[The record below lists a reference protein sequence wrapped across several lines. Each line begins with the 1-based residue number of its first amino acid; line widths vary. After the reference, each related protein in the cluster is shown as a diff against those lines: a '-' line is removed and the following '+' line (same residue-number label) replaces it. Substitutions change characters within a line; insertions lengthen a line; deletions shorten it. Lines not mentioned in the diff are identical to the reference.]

1 MPFFQLYELC
11 KLSNFMNFAIF
22 AQSYTTMI
30 LIRSAKV
37 VIPSSE
43 HNGKTVD
50 ILIENSNV
58 KRIGTKLRN
67 TENAKEITGKNLHIS
82 AGFVDLHAYIGEP
95 GMEQKET
102 VDSAC
107 KAAEKGGITKFCVMP
122 NEKNPTD
129 TKSAIEFLIKKSASY
144 KAQILPVGAVTH
156 KLEGKDLA
164 EVFDMHAAG
173 AAAFSD
179 GLHTL
184 SNAGILERALR
195 YTSAF
200 GGLIMQHAEDKS
212 MSKNGVIH
220 ESVLSNQIGLP
231 GIPAVAEEISVAR
244 DLAVLEYAKGKLHL
258 LDISLKKSVDLIK
271 AAKKKNLHVTASV
284 NAYNLLLTNEAT
296 RNYDT
301 NTKVNP
307 PLREQTD
314 INALIKGIEDGTID
328 AITSQ
333 HNPQDEECKKLEF
346 DKADF
351 GMIGFETLFAI
362 TNTVL
367 TPKIGIEKTVSLLA
381 EKPRQI
387 LGLAPVELKENA
399 VAEFTLF
406 DPTAKWMFSE
416 KDIFSKSKNTPF
428 VGMEFTGKVIS
439 IVA

>member
-1 MPFFQLYELC
+1 ML
-11 KLSNFMNFAIF
+11 
-22 AQSYTTMI
+22 

-37 VIPSSE
+37 VFPNSE
-43 HNGKTVD
+43 FNGKTVD
-50 ILIENSNV
+50 IFIENGRV

-82 AGFVDLHAYIGEP
+82 AGFVDLHSYIGEP
-95 GMEQKET
+95 GLEQKET

-107 KAAEKGGITKFCVMP
+107 KAAEKGGITKFCVLP
-122 NEKNPTD
+122 NEKNPAD
-129 TKSAIEFLIKKSASY
+129 TKSSIEFLIKKSASH
-144 KAQILPVGAVTH
+144 KTQILPVGTVTH

-164 EVFDMHAAG
+164 ELFDMHSTG
-173 AAAFSD
+173 AIAFSD

-184 SNAGILERALR
+184 ANAGILERALR

-200 GGLIMQHAEDKS
+200 GGLVMQHAEDKS
-212 MSKNGVIH
+212 MSKNGVVH
-220 ESVLSNQIGLP
+220 ESIISTQIGLP
-231 GIPAVAEEISVAR
+231 GIPAAAEEIAVAR

-258 LDISLKKSVDLIK
+258 LDISLKKSVELIK
-271 AAKKKNLHVTASV
+271 AAKKKDLQVTASV
-284 NAYNLLLTNEAT
+284 NAYNLLLTHEAT

-307 PLREQTD
+307 PLREQHD

-351 GMIGFETLFAI
+351 GIIGFETLFAI
-362 TNTVL
+362 VNTIL
-367 TPKIGIEKTVSLLA
+367 TPKIGIEKVVSLLA

-387 LGLAPVELKENA
+387 LGLPAIELKENTL
-399 VAEFTLF
+399 AEFTLF
-406 DPTAKWMFSE
+406 DPTEKWMFTA
-416 KDIFSKSKNTPF
+416 KDIYSKSKNTPF
-428 VGMEFTGKVIS
+428 VGTEFTGKVIG
-439 IVA
+439 VVR